1 MQAKST
7 VSFLGKTYLFGAM
20 MKKIKHAL
28 SCLITKINAEVQIKC
43 RSRSIK
49 TDKEYSITAYLFGAL
64 MKKMLHLVLLRKSI
78 QNRGAHIRYQCR
90 KTTVLSCHRCLIN
103 TGSKNINTI

>member
-1 MQAKST
+1 MIIETFTQAKST
-7 VSFLGKTYLFGAM
+7 VSIPAKTYLFGAL

-49 TDKEYSITAYLFGAL
+49 TDKEYKY
-64 MKKMLHLVLLRKSI
+64 
-78 QNRGAHIRYQCR
+78 Y
-90 KTTVLSCHRCLIN
+90 CLIV
-103 TGSKNINTI
+103 SKVPK

>member
-1 MQAKST
+1 MNIETFTQVDSRA
-7 VSFLGKTYLFGAM
+7 FIPAKTYLFGAM

-49 TDKEYSITAYLFGAL
+49 TDEEYSITAYLFGAL
-64 MKKMLHLVLLRKSI
+64 MRKNS
-78 QNRGAHIRYQCR
+78 
-90 KTTVLSCHRCLIN
+90 LSCLIA
-103 TGSKNINTI
+103 KINIE